1 MSSSFLTSSS
11 SSYLPTHYQHQNQ
24 HHPRQRQQNQND
36 NNSTTSTITPSTS
49 VSTIPL
55 STTST
60 SSSTAQK
67 QQQQQIIIKPP
78 LFSFKSN
85 NYTILVATFLAY
97 SIGVGYY
104 VSTRPNG
111 KWKSPFSYHP
121 FLMTVGMIG
130 MMGIGAITKKLG
142 GYTNTK
148 MHGMI
153 ASAGYFL
160 ACGGLYAIYHNKNL
174 MEREHFTSTHGK
186 IGITVMVS
194 LLGPLLAGGV
204 VLHPDFGV
212 DKTNKLIRKVH
223 KLFSRFLICVA
234 WGNSIYGLYGIRS
247 EHPMELFIYGLPLLM
262 LMPMTL
268 M

>member
-1 MSSSFLTSSS
+1 MSSSSLTSS
-11 SSYLPTHYQHQNQ
+11 SSYLPTHYQHQ
-24 HHPRQRQQNQND
+24 HARQRQNQND
-36 NNSTTSTITPSTS
+36 NNTTATTMTSSKSTSTTPIS
-49 VSTIPL
+49 
-55 STTST
+55 TST
-60 SSSTAQK
+60 STE
-67 QQQQQIIIKPP
+67 QQQIIIKPP
-78 LFSFKSN
+78 FFKSS
-85 NYTILVATFLAY
+85 NYTLLVATFLAY

-104 VSTRPNG
+104 VSTRPHG
-111 KWKSPFSYHP
+111 KWRSPFSYHP

-186 IGITVMVS
+186 IGIAVMVS

-223 KLFSRFLICVA
+223 KMFSRFLMCVA

>member
-1 MSSSFLTSSS
+1 MMSSSFLTSSS

-36 NNSTTSTITPSTS
+36 NNSTTSTMTPST
-49 VSTIPL
+49 STIPL

-60 SSSTAQK
+60 SSSTAQ
-67 QQQQQIIIKPP
+67 QQIIIKPP
-78 LFSFKSN
+78 FFSFKSN